1 MDPTRAEML
10 DKIKA
15 QGDVVRK
22 LKEQK
27 AEKAMVRNKIQNQKN
42 LLQYILFRIYQNWR
56 IILMIS
62 MIT

>member
-27 AEKAMVRNKIQNQKN
+27 AGKAMVRNKIQNQKK